1 MKEAWTGSLIGRM
14 HVEEIT
20 MEQLAKEMN
29 CTKSYISRILNGT
42 RNPPNARERLEAAF
56 ENILRRRAADHAPT
70 T

>member
-1 MKEAWTGSLIGRM
+1 MREAWTGTLIGRM

-29 CTKSYISRILNGT
+29 CTKSYISRILNGKRT
-42 RNPPNARERLEAAF
+42 PKGGRERMETAF
-56 ENILRRRAADHAPT
+56 ENILQRRAANPDPT

>member
-1 MKEAWTGSLIGRM
+1 MREAWTGTLIGRM

-29 CTKSYISRILNGT
+29 CTKSYISRILNGKRT
-42 RNPPNARERLEAAF
+42 PKGGRERLEAAF
-56 ENILRRRAADHAPT
+56 ENILQRRAAKTDPT